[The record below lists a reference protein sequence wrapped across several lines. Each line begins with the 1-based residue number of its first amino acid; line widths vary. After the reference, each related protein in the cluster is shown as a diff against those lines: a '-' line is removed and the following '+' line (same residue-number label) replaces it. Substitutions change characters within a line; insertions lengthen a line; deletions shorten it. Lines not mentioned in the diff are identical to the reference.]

1 MKPEIYIGEL
11 EYLIKEVKYELHERG
26 DSFTIKSS
34 FDLLGREFTG
44 SVILILIGLFILIAG
59 IQTGKDLMDALII
72 ALFSLFALGLGT
84 FRILI
89 QKYDFMTVSPHQISV
104 CYGLRKKV
112 IPLHAAQKVK
122 MKTKTRV
129 ERSKGVSQTYQDL
142 HLILKDDNESNE
154 IISFT
159 VGHDKAD
166 VVEELG
172 KGLRTLIK
180 SRIKKLE

>member
-1 MKPEIYIGEL
+1 
-11 EYLIKEVKYELHERG
+11 
-26 DSFTIKSS
+26 
-34 FDLLGREFTG
+34 
-44 SVILILIGLFILIAG
+44 
-59 IQTGKDLMDALII
+59 
-72 ALFSLFALGLGT
+72 
-84 FRILI
+84 
-89 QKYDFMTVSPHQISV
+89 
-104 CYGLRKKV
+104 
-112 IPLHAAQKVK
+112 